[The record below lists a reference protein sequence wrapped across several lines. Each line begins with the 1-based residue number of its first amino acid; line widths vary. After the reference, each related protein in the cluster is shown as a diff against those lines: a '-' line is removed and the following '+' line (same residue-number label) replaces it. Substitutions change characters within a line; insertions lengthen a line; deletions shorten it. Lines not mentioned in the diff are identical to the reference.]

1 MWTENNRRKKA
12 GDAHSAYFF
21 DGRLYEHR
29 KYFAAFTCVYI
40 RVLFCLFLVHMAGEA
55 WARPRTSSP
64 RNKILD
70 TPLLEP
76 SCYFMFESLGSHVSG
91 RRIKPVNPYLIDVNL
106 AAAIAQRLNQSHSSL
121 VTFGPSFYVS
131 GGHGSFVPR
140 VLPLRLFRALPSP
153 RPVIFFFT
161 LLLRFS
167 LL

>member
-1 MWTENNRRKKA
+1 MCIYTSAFLPLPGAHGRGGLGTAE
-12 GDAHSAYFF
+12 DALCPKQKF
-21 DGRLYEHR
+21 
-29 KYFAAFTCVYI
+29 
-40 RVLFCLFLVHMAGEA
+40 
-55 WARPRTSSP
+55 W
-64 RNKILD
+64 

-76 SCYFMFESLGSHVSG
+76 SCYFTSESLGSHVSG